1 MGTCSSG
8 PQEFDSVQEQDP
20 AASQNEDGAHA
31 DARNSSASSVSTGS
45 ASLPPISTEDIDMI
59 EASYDVKE
67 NGGFKRL
74 FHCVNE
80 SLKLWITEVTF
91 MQQSSKILW
100 SGDFNEQATTAM
112 VKEILLWNRKVTAT
126 NPRIGL
132 LLRLTHTRRDAQDT
146 LDEQFKDMQFLL
158 QPPHMEN
165 RWGEK
170 VRSDVAQLQHMFDTY
185 SQVQEEFE
193 QKIRNEHCNHPQCP
207 FPNGMKCAKE
217 LNKVQKTRRCII
229 CHAE

>member
-8 PQEFDSVQEQDP
+8 PQEFDAVQNPEE
-20 AASQNEDGAHA
+20 NEDAGHA
-31 DARNSSASSVSTGS
+31 DARKSSASSANSVSF
-45 ASLPPISTEDIDMI
+45 PPISTEDIDNI

-80 SLKLWITEVTF
+80 SLKLWIQEVKF

-100 SGDFNEQATTAM
+100 SGDFDMKATTAM

-158 QPPHMEN
+158 QPDHMEK

-193 QKIRNEHCNHPQCP
+193 RKIKEEHCNHAQCP
-207 FPNGMKCAKE
+207 FPNGMKCAKD